1 MVERRTVSFDSKTSC
16 FGIVEGL
23 SFTVKYHSFTTKTTC
38 FGVVMLS
45 DTFLGTITLPNKQT
59 MNELEA
65 KVTLLQKY
73 IEKKWKEKDRK
84 IRVLQFLKSLGIT
97 KEGTSHE

>member
-73 IEKKWKEKDRK
+73 IEKNGRK
-84 IRVLQFLKSLGIT
+84 KTGKLESSSFSRVL
-97 KEGTSHE
+97 E